1 MKSLVARRWIA
12 LLAVFSVHAA
22 CTAGSI
28 LLEGNYQQRNIFVIN
43 AASPDGIGY
52 CIYEVVVNG
61 LVTTDEIN
69 TQAFEID
76 LTIYGLK
83 TGDPIS
89 ILIKHKDG
97 CTPKILNP
105 GALEPTPS
113 FVCTSITCGINGS
126 LTWETTSENGK
137 IPFIIQ
143 QYKWN
148 RWVTVGEVMGNGTNV
163 KNVYRSQVVLTSGLN
178 KFRVVQKSFEGD
190 IRKSSVCEI
199 TSTVEPVSFR
209 YDKKAKSVYF
219 TSETYFELINLFG
232 VVVKRGKGTSIDCS
246 ALGKGEYWV
255 SYDNQTEKFT
265 KK

>member
-1 MKSLVARRWIA
+1 MKSLVAKRWIA
-12 LLAVFSVHAA
+12 LLAMFLVNMV
-22 CTAGSI
+22 CLAGNI
-28 LLEGNYQQRNIFVIN
+28 MLEGRYQQRNIFVIN
-43 AASPDGIGY
+43 AAAPDGNGY

-83 TGDPIS
+83 NGDPVT

-105 GALEPTPS
+105 GALEPSPT
-113 FVCTSITCGINGS
+113 FVCTSIICGINGA

-137 IPFIIQ
+137 IPFIVQ

-148 RWVTVGEVMGNGTNV
+148 RWVTIGEVQGNGTNV
-163 KNVYRSQVVLTSGLN
+163 KNVYRHQTQLTSGLN

-190 IRKSSVCEI
+190 LRKSPVCEV
-199 TSTVEPVSFR
+199 TSTVEVVNFR
-209 YDKKAKSVYF
+209 YDKKSKSVYF
-219 TSETYFELINLFG
+219 TSETTYELFNLFG
-232 VVVKRGKGTSIDCS
+232 QVVKRGRGTSIDCS

-255 SYDNQTEKFT
+255 SFDNQTQKFT